1 MCREQY
7 GDYEYYTDV
16 SLQRVKLMRIM
27 KMIDHQLKKLL
38 IVKEILL
45 VSTSKGMYWYRTG

>member
-1 MCREQY
+1 M
-7 GDYEYYTDV
+7 
-16 SLQRVKLMRIM
+16 SIM

-45 VSTSKGMYWYRTG
+45 VSTFKGNVLV